1 MIVFF
6 PSVREN
12 RRFLFGMFNQ
22 NNIDMW
28 NLLKNQKKKTEKE
41 LRDLSAVFSILDEFE
56 KRGVIHWQRKNKIL
70 LIEEVLGTLKV
81 VEGRDGF
88 LRFLNQV
95 SMWQN
100 YRLLAEAYE
109 AHRLKIETEAVRKAR
124 AQFAMLTKADMQRI
138 RQNARENMDMIP
150 PEQLDYIK
158 EFDIFILRAGAPSA
172 ELATEENGQLL
183 AIGHFDGEKVE
194 MAMYDDVKYN
204 LFKPKEND

>member
-28 NLLKNQKKKTEKE
+28 NLLKPQKKKTEKE
-41 LRDLSAVFSILDEFE
+41 LRDLSATFSILDTFE
-56 KRGVIHWQRKNKIL
+56 KCEALYWQRKGKAL
-70 LIEEVLGTLKV
+70 LVSEVLGRLKLA
-81 VEGRDGF
+81 EGRDGF

-109 AHRLKIETEAVRKAR
+109 SLRLKVETEAVRKAR

-138 RQNARENMDMIP
+138 RQNARENMEMIP
-150 PEQLDYIK
+150 PERLDYIK

-172 ELATEENGQLL
+172 GLATEENGQLL

-204 LFKPKEND
+204 LFKPEEND

>member
-1 MIVFF
+1 
-6 PSVREN
+6 
-12 RRFLFGMFNQ
+12 MFNQ

-28 NLLKNQKKKTEKE
+28 NLLKPQKKKTEKE
-41 LRDLSAVFSILDEFE
+41 LRDLSATFSILDTFE
-56 KRGVIHWQRKNKIL
+56 KCEALYWQRKGKAL
-70 LIEEVLGTLKV
+70 LVSEVLGRLKLA
-81 VEGRDGF
+81 EGRDGF

-109 AHRLKIETEAVRKAR
+109 SLRLKVETEAVRKAR
-124 AQFAMLTKADMQRI
+124 TQFAMLTKADMQRI
-138 RQNARENMDMIP
+138 RQNARENMEMIP
-150 PEQLDYIK
+150 PERLDYIK

-204 LFKPKEND
+204 LFKPEEHD